1 MNSPIIILE
10 NNFNLPREILD
21 TIQLY
26 LINDTVNNAL
36 ISYFEH
42 LYMKKE
48 KYEAFVYYN
57 YIYPICSCNNCPYN
71 GKHKIYK
78 RKDCNPCF
86 IFESTFTYM
95 PNDFNECIIH
105 NPQFQKIY
113 YNEKKSSEYND
124 EDEEYYYEY
133 DY

>member
-26 LINDTVNNAL
+26 LKNDTANNAI

-48 KYEAFVYYN
+48 KYEDFVYYN
-57 YIYPICSCNNCPYN
+57 YVYPICSCNNCPYN

-95 PNDFNECIIH
+95 PNDFNECIIN
-105 NPQFQKIY
+105 NPQFQTIY
-113 YNEKKSSEYND
+113 YNEKKSIED
-124 EDEEYYYEY
+124 EDEEYYEY

>member
-1 MNSPIIILE
+1 MNSPLIILQ

-21 TIQLY
+21 MIQLY

-36 ISYFEH
+36 MPYFEH

-48 KYEAFVYYN
+48 KYEDFVYFN
-57 YIYPICSCNNCPYN
+57 YVYPNCSCNNCPDN

-78 RKDCNPCF
+78 KKDCNACF
-86 IFESTFTYM
+86 MFGSTFTYI
-95 PNDFNECIIH
+95 PNDFNECIIN

-113 YNEKKSSEYND
+113 YNETKTIEY
-124 EDEEYYYEY
+124 EDEEYYEY

>member
-1 MNSPIIILE
+1 MNSPLKIIE
-10 NNFNLPREILD
+10 NNFDLPREILD

-26 LINDTVNNAL
+26 LKNDTVNNAL

-48 KYEAFVYYN
+48 KYEAFIYYN
-57 YIYPICSCNNCPYN
+57 YIYPKCYCNNCPYN
-71 GKHKIYK
+71 GKNKIYK
-78 RKDCNPCF
+78 KKDCNPCF

-124 EDEEYYYEY
+124 EYEEYYQY

>member
-21 TIQLY
+21 RIQLY
-26 LINDTVNNAL
+26 LKNDTVNNAL
-36 ISYFEH
+36 IAHFEN
-42 LYMKKE
+42 LYMKKD
-48 KYEAFVYYN
+48 KYEEFVYFN
-57 YIYPICSCNNCPYN
+57 YVYPNCSCNNCPYN
-71 GKHKIYK
+71 GKYKIYK

-95 PNDFNECIIH
+95 PNDFNECIIY

-113 YNEKKSSEYND
+113 YNEKKSIEYN
-124 EDEEYYYEY
+124 EDEEYYEY